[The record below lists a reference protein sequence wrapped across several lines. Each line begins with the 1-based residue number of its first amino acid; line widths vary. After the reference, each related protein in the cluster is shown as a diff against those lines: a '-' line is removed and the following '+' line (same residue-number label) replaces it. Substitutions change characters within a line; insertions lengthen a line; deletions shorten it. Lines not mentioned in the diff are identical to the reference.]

1 MDGKRFP
8 ELDLIL
14 KKHAGESGG
23 LIGILQETQELF
35 GYLPEDVIRHI
46 AERTKIAVAKVYG
59 VATFYTQFRLKPAG
73 KYLLLLCMG
82 TACHVNGVSGIVDT
96 VTERLGV
103 ENGGTTPDGLFTL
116 NIVAC
121 LGCCS
126 LAPVMMVR
134 SQAGEEVFGNLTRD
148 KTLKIL
154 DRIAGE
160 VDA

>member
-1 MDGKRFP
+1 VDGKRFP